1 MKQSAK
7 ITIAAILVIGVFSIS
22 IATVPAFAEWDK
34 FNYPQ
39 IQGTVPVSST
49 FGLMSIQSFLDQT
62 AAAGVGDP
70 ETSKKF
76 FEARGIDLDA
86 PMLSVSLSKF
96 DREAATDETGFVN
109 PIGVDYVKQGDVQIG
124 VEDDT
129 ITIERYEYLQ
139 RGDSFKYYKDTGV
152 SRYTIEEG
160 KPIYMTGAELYEPT
174 EADYFEKKNG
184 IALSVAMAVGENS
197 VSEGKAMYAKLADV
211 NGFLVHKV
219 VLIIEDHGFYKVLV
233 DAGNGEALYVSDV
246 IKKDYSHKK
255 HSDEKHSDKMKNHF
269 KGMSDEQ
276 IAEKKSQFKE
286 MGEAY
291 KSLSIQDRAS
301 LIVHFMQA
309 KLQWDTM
316 SDDEKAQKRADMKQM
331 FKEYLPLTLEE
342 KKQKLHEYI
351 QSLN

>member
-1 MKQSAK
+1 VKQSAK

-22 IATVPAFAEWDK
+22 IATTPAFADWGK
-34 FNYPQ
+34 FSYPQ
-39 IQGTVPVSST
+39 IQGTVPVSS
-49 FGLMSIQSFLDQT
+49 
-62 AAAGVGDP
+62 GDD
-70 ETSKKF
+70 
-76 FEARGIDLDA
+76 FE
-86 PMLSVSLSKF
+86 
-96 DREAATDETGFVN
+96 
-109 PIGVDYVKQGDVQIG
+109 Q
-124 VEDDT
+124 
-129 ITIERYEYLQ
+129 
-139 RGDSFKYYKDTGV
+139 
-152 SRYTIEEG
+152 
-160 KPIYMTGAELYEPT
+160 
-174 EADYFEKKNG
+174 KNR

-197 VSEGKAMYAKLADV
+197 VSDGKATYAKLADV

-219 VLIIEDHGFYKVLV
+219 VLITEDHGYYKVLV
-233 DAGNGEALYVSDV
+233 DAGNGEALYVSDM

-255 HSDEKHSDKMKNHF
+255 HSDENHNDKMKNHF

-286 MGEAY
+286 MGEAF
-291 KSLSIQDRAS
+291 KSLSIPDRAS

-316 SDDEKAQKRADMKQM
+316 SEDEKMQKKTDMKQM

>member
-1 MKQSAK
+1 MKKAAK
-7 ITIAAILVIGVFSIS
+7 ITIAAILVIGAFSIS
-22 IATVPAFAEWDK
+22 ILTVPAFAEWDK

-39 IQGTVPVSST
+39 IQGTVPVSS
-49 FGLMSIQSFLDQT
+49 
-62 AAAGVGDP
+62 GDD
-70 ETSKKF
+70 
-76 FEARGIDLDA
+76 FE
-86 PMLSVSLSKF
+86 
-96 DREAATDETGFVN
+96 
-109 PIGVDYVKQGDVQIG
+109 Q
-124 VEDDT
+124 
-129 ITIERYEYLQ
+129 
-139 RGDSFKYYKDTGV
+139 
-152 SRYTIEEG
+152 
-160 KPIYMTGAELYEPT
+160 
-174 EADYFEKKNG
+174 KNG
-184 IALSVAMAVGENS
+184 IALSVTMAVGENS
-197 VSEGKAMYAKLADV
+197 VSDGKAMYAKLADV

-219 VLIIEDHGFYKVLV
+219 VLITEDHGYYKVLV
-233 DAGNGEALYVSDV
+233 DAGNGEALYVSDA
-246 IKKDYSHKK
+246 IKRDYSHKK
-255 HSDEKHSDKMKNHF
+255 YSSEKHNEKMKNYY

-301 LIVHFMQA
+301 LILHFMQA

>member
-1 MKQSAK
+1 MRQSAK
-7 ITIAAILVIGVFSIS
+7 ITITAILVIGVFSIS
-22 IATVPAFAEWDK
+22 ILTVPAFAEWDK
-34 FNYPQ
+34 LNYPQ
-39 IQGTVPVSST
+39 IQGTVPVSP
-49 FGLMSIQSFLDQT
+49 
-62 AAAGVGDP
+62 GDD
-70 ETSKKF
+70 
-76 FEARGIDLDA
+76 FE
-86 PMLSVSLSKF
+86 
-96 DREAATDETGFVN
+96 
-109 PIGVDYVKQGDVQIG
+109 Q
-124 VEDDT
+124 
-129 ITIERYEYLQ
+129 
-139 RGDSFKYYKDTGV
+139 
-152 SRYTIEEG
+152 
-160 KPIYMTGAELYEPT
+160 
-174 EADYFEKKNG
+174 KNG

-197 VSEGKAMYAKLADV
+197 VSDGKAMYAKLADV

-219 VLIIEDHGFYKVLV
+219 ILITEDHGYYKVLV
-233 DAGNGEALYVSDV
+233 DAGHGEALYVSDM

-255 HSDEKHSDKMKNHF
+255 HSSEKHNDKMKNHF

-301 LIVHFMQA
+301 MIIHFMQM

>member
-1 MKQSAK
+1 VKQSAK

-22 IATVPAFAEWDK
+22 ILTVPAFAEWSK
-34 FNYPQ
+34 FSYPQ
-39 IQGTVPVSST
+39 IQGTVPVSS
-49 FGLMSIQSFLDQT
+49 
-62 AAAGVGDP
+62 GDD
-70 ETSKKF
+70 
-76 FEARGIDLDA
+76 FE
-86 PMLSVSLSKF
+86 
-96 DREAATDETGFVN
+96 
-109 PIGVDYVKQGDVQIG
+109 Q
-124 VEDDT
+124 
-129 ITIERYEYLQ
+129 
-139 RGDSFKYYKDTGV
+139 
-152 SRYTIEEG
+152 
-160 KPIYMTGAELYEPT
+160 
-174 EADYFEKKNG
+174 KNG

-197 VSEGKAMYAKLADV
+197 VSDGKAVYAKLSDV

-219 VLIIEDHGFYKVLV
+219 MVITDDHAFYKVLV
-233 DAGNGEALYVSDV
+233 DAGNGEALYVSDM

-255 HSDEKHSDKMKNHF
+255 HSDEKHNEKMKNHF

-286 MGEAY
+286 MGEAF
-291 KSLSIQDRAS
+291 KSLSIPDRAS
-301 LIVHFMQA
+301 LILHFMQA

>member
-22 IATVPAFAEWDK
+22 ILTVPAFADWGK
-34 FNYPQ
+34 FSYPQ
-39 IQGTVPVSST
+39 IQGTIPVSS
-49 FGLMSIQSFLDQT
+49 
-62 AAAGVGDP
+62 GDD
-70 ETSKKF
+70 
-76 FEARGIDLDA
+76 FE
-86 PMLSVSLSKF
+86 
-96 DREAATDETGFVN
+96 
-109 PIGVDYVKQGDVQIG
+109 Q
-124 VEDDT
+124 
-129 ITIERYEYLQ
+129 
-139 RGDSFKYYKDTGV
+139 
-152 SRYTIEEG
+152 
-160 KPIYMTGAELYEPT
+160 
-174 EADYFEKKNG
+174 KNG

-197 VSEGKAMYAKLADV
+197 VSDGKAMYAKLADV

-219 VLIIEDHGFYKVLV
+219 ILITEDHGYYKVLV
-233 DAGNGEALYVSDV
+233 DAGNGEALYVSDM
-246 IKKDYSHKK
+246 IKRDHKK
-255 HSDEKHSDKMKNHF
+255 HSDEKYNDKMKNHF

-286 MGEAY
+286 MGEAF
-291 KSLSIQDRAS
+291 KSLSIPDRAS
-301 LIVHFMQA
+301 LILHFMQA

>member
-1 MKQSAK
+1 MKKSAK

-22 IATVPAFAEWDK
+22 IATVPAFADWGK
-34 FNYPQ
+34 FSYPQ
-39 IQGTVPVSST
+39 IQGTVPVSS
-49 FGLMSIQSFLDQT
+49 
-62 AAAGVGDP
+62 GDD
-70 ETSKKF
+70 
-76 FEARGIDLDA
+76 FE
-86 PMLSVSLSKF
+86 
-96 DREAATDETGFVN
+96 
-109 PIGVDYVKQGDVQIG
+109 Q
-124 VEDDT
+124 
-129 ITIERYEYLQ
+129 
-139 RGDSFKYYKDTGV
+139 
-152 SRYTIEEG
+152 
-160 KPIYMTGAELYEPT
+160 
-174 EADYFEKKNG
+174 KNG

-197 VSEGKAMYAKLADV
+197 VSDGKAMYAKLADV

-219 VLIIEDHGFYKVLV
+219 ILITEDHGYYKVLV

-246 IKKDYSHKK
+246 IKRDHKK
-255 HSDEKHSDKMKNHF
+255 HSDEKYNDKMKNHF

-286 MGEAY
+286 MGEAF

>member
-1 MKQSAK
+1 MKKSAK

-22 IATVPAFAEWDK
+22 IATTPAFADWGK
-34 FNYPQ
+34 FSYPQ
-39 IQGTVPVSST
+39 IQGTIPVSS
-49 FGLMSIQSFLDQT
+49 
-62 AAAGVGDP
+62 GDD
-70 ETSKKF
+70 
-76 FEARGIDLDA
+76 FE
-86 PMLSVSLSKF
+86 
-96 DREAATDETGFVN
+96 
-109 PIGVDYVKQGDVQIG
+109 Q
-124 VEDDT
+124 
-129 ITIERYEYLQ
+129 
-139 RGDSFKYYKDTGV
+139 
-152 SRYTIEEG
+152 
-160 KPIYMTGAELYEPT
+160 
-174 EADYFEKKNG
+174 KNG

-197 VSEGKAMYAKLADV
+197 VSDGKAMYAKLADV

-219 VLIIEDHGFYKVLV
+219 ILITEDHGYYKVLV
-233 DAGNGEALYVSDV
+233 DAGNGEALYVSDM
-246 IKKDYSHKK
+246 IKRDHKK
-255 HSDEKHSDKMKNHF
+255 YSGEKHNDKMKNHF

-286 MGEAY
+286 MGEAF

-316 SDDEKAQKRADMKQM
+316 SDDEKTQKRADMKQM

>member
-1 MKQSAK
+1 MRH
-7 ITIAAILVIGVFSIS
+7 
-22 IATVPAFAEWDK
+22 
-34 FNYPQ
+34 
-39 IQGTVPVSST
+39 
-49 FGLMSIQSFLDQT
+49 
-62 AAAGVGDP
+62 GDP
-70 ETSKKF
+70 VTTEKF
-76 FEARGIDLDA
+76 FVQRGFDMDA
-86 PMLSVSLSKF
+86 PMVSVSLSKF
-96 DREAATDETGFVN
+96 DREAATDETGFIN
-109 PIGVDYVKQGDVQIG
+109 PMGVDYVKQGDVQIG
-124 VEDDT
+124 VEDDI

-184 IALSVAMAVGENS
+184 IALSVAMTVGENS
-197 VSEGKAMYAKLADV
+197 VSDGKAMYAKLADV

-219 VLIIEDHGFYKVLV
+219 ILITEDHGYYKVLV
-233 DAGNGEALYVSDV
+233 DAGNGEALYVSDM
-246 IKKDYSHKK
+246 IKKNYSHKK
-255 HSDEKHSDKMKNHF
+255 HSDEKHNDKMKNHF

-286 MGEAY
+286 MGEAF
-291 KSLSIQDRAS
+291 KSLSIPDRAS

-316 SDDEKAQKRADMKQM
+316 SDDEKAQKSADMKLM

>member
-7 ITIAAILVIGVFSIS
+7 ITIAVILVIGVFSIS
-22 IATVPAFAEWDK
+22 IATAPAFADWGK
-34 FNYPQ
+34 FSYPQ
-39 IQGTVPVSST
+39 IQGTVPVSS
-49 FGLMSIQSFLDQT
+49 
-62 AAAGVGDP
+62 GDD
-70 ETSKKF
+70 
-76 FEARGIDLDA
+76 FE
-86 PMLSVSLSKF
+86 
-96 DREAATDETGFVN
+96 
-109 PIGVDYVKQGDVQIG
+109 Q
-124 VEDDT
+124 
-129 ITIERYEYLQ
+129 
-139 RGDSFKYYKDTGV
+139 
-152 SRYTIEEG
+152 
-160 KPIYMTGAELYEPT
+160 
-174 EADYFEKKNG
+174 KNG

-197 VSEGKAMYAKLADV
+197 VSDGKAMYAKLADV
-211 NGFLVHKV
+211 NGFLIHKV
-219 VLIIEDHGFYKVLV
+219 ILITEDHGYYKVLV
-233 DAGNGEALYVSDV
+233 DAGNGEALYVSDM
-246 IKKDYSHKK
+246 IKRDHKK
-255 HSDEKHSDKMKNHF
+255 HSDEKYNDKMKNHF

-286 MGEAY
+286 MGEAF

>member
-1 MKQSAK
+1 VKQSAK

-22 IATVPAFAEWDK
+22 IATAPAFADWGK
-34 FNYPQ
+34 FSYPQ
-39 IQGTVPVSST
+39 IQGTIPVSS
-49 FGLMSIQSFLDQT
+49 
-62 AAAGVGDP
+62 GDD
-70 ETSKKF
+70 
-76 FEARGIDLDA
+76 FE
-86 PMLSVSLSKF
+86 
-96 DREAATDETGFVN
+96 
-109 PIGVDYVKQGDVQIG
+109 Q
-124 VEDDT
+124 
-129 ITIERYEYLQ
+129 
-139 RGDSFKYYKDTGV
+139 
-152 SRYTIEEG
+152 
-160 KPIYMTGAELYEPT
+160 
-174 EADYFEKKNG
+174 KNG
-184 IALSVAMAVGENS
+184 IAMSVAMAVGENS
-197 VSEGKAMYAKLADV
+197 VSDGKAMYAKLADV

-219 VLIIEDHGFYKVLV
+219 ILITEDHGYYKVLV
-233 DAGNGEALYVSDV
+233 DAGNGEALYVSDM
-246 IKKDYSHKK
+246 IKRDHKK
-255 HSDEKHSDKMKNHF
+255 HSDEKYNDKMKNHF

-301 LIVHFMQA
+301 LILHFMQA

>member
-1 MKQSAK
+1 MRQSAK

-22 IATVPAFAEWDK
+22 ILTVPAFAEWNK
-34 FNYPQ
+34 FNYPE
-39 IQGTVPVSST
+39 IQGTVPVSS
-49 FGLMSIQSFLDQT
+49 GDDLDQ
-62 AAAGVGDP
+62 
-70 ETSKKF
+70 
-76 FEARGIDLDA
+76 
-86 PMLSVSLSKF
+86 
-96 DREAATDETGFVN
+96 
-109 PIGVDYVKQGDVQIG
+109 
-124 VEDDT
+124 
-129 ITIERYEYLQ
+129 
-139 RGDSFKYYKDTGV
+139 
-152 SRYTIEEG
+152 
-160 KPIYMTGAELYEPT
+160 
-174 EADYFEKKNG
+174 KNR
-184 IALSVAMAVGENS
+184 IALTVAMAVGENS
-197 VSEGKAMYAKLADV
+197 VSDGKAMYAKLADV

-219 VLIIEDHGFYKVLV
+219 VLITEDHGYYKVLV
-233 DAGNGEALYVSDV
+233 DAGNGEALYVSDM
-246 IKKDYSHKK
+246 IKRDHNK
-255 HSDEKHSDKMKNHF
+255 HSDKKHDDKMKNHF

-301 LIVHFMQA
+301 MIVHFMQM

>member
-1 MKQSAK
+1 MKKSAK
-7 ITIAAILVIGVFSIS
+7 ITIATILVIGVFSIS
-22 IATVPAFAEWDK
+22 IATAPAFADWGK
-34 FNYPQ
+34 FSYPQ
-39 IQGTVPVSST
+39 IQGTVPVSS
-49 FGLMSIQSFLDQT
+49 
-62 AAAGVGDP
+62 GDD
-70 ETSKKF
+70 
-76 FEARGIDLDA
+76 FE
-86 PMLSVSLSKF
+86 
-96 DREAATDETGFVN
+96 
-109 PIGVDYVKQGDVQIG
+109 Q
-124 VEDDT
+124 
-129 ITIERYEYLQ
+129 
-139 RGDSFKYYKDTGV
+139 
-152 SRYTIEEG
+152 
-160 KPIYMTGAELYEPT
+160 
-174 EADYFEKKNG
+174 KNG

-197 VSEGKAMYAKLADV
+197 VSDGKAMYAKLADV

-219 VLIIEDHGFYKVLV
+219 ILITEDHGYYKVLV
-233 DAGNGEALYVSDV
+233 DAGNGEALYVSDM
-246 IKKDYSHKK
+246 IKRDHKK
-255 HSDEKHSDKMKNHF
+255 HSGEKYNDKMKNHF

>member
-1 MKQSAK
+1 MRQSAK

-22 IATVPAFAEWDK
+22 ILTIPAFAEWDK
-34 FNYPQ
+34 LNYPQ
-39 IQGTVPVSST
+39 IQGTVPVSP
-49 FGLMSIQSFLDQT
+49 
-62 AAAGVGDP
+62 GDD
-70 ETSKKF
+70 
-76 FEARGIDLDA
+76 FE
-86 PMLSVSLSKF
+86 
-96 DREAATDETGFVN
+96 
-109 PIGVDYVKQGDVQIG
+109 Q
-124 VEDDT
+124 
-129 ITIERYEYLQ
+129 
-139 RGDSFKYYKDTGV
+139 
-152 SRYTIEEG
+152 
-160 KPIYMTGAELYEPT
+160 
-174 EADYFEKKNG
+174 KNR
-184 IALSVAMAVGENS
+184 IALTVAMAVGENS
-197 VSEGKAMYAKLADV
+197 VSDGKAMYAKLANV

-219 VLIIEDHGFYKVLV
+219 ILITEDHGYYKVLV
-233 DAGNGEALYVSDV
+233 DAGNGEALYVSDM

-255 HSDEKHSDKMKNHF
+255 HSDEKYNDKMKNHF

-286 MGEAY
+286 MGEAF

>member
-1 MKQSAK
+1 MKKSAK

-129 ITIERYEYLQ
+129 ITIERYEYRQL
-139 RGDSFKYYKDTGV
+139 GDSFKYYKDTGV
-152 SRYTIEEG
+152 SKYTVEEG
-160 KPIYMTGAELYEPT
+160 KPIYMTGAELYEST
-174 EADYFEKKNG
+174 VADYTEQKNG
-184 IALSVAMAVGENS
+184 IAISVAMAVAENS
-197 VSEGKAMYAKLADV
+197 ASLRGIDGNAMYAKLANI
-211 NGFLVHKV
+211 NGFLVHEV
-219 VLIIEDHGFYKVLV
+219 ILITEDRGYYKVLV
-233 DAGNGEALYVSDV
+233 DAGNGEVLYITAAESEKE
-246 IKKDYSHKK
+246 IKK
-255 HSDEKHSDKMKNHF
+255 
-269 KGMSDEQ
+269 
-276 IAEKKSQFKE
+276 
-286 MGEAY
+286 
-291 KSLSIQDRAS
+291 
-301 LIVHFMQA
+301 IVDG
-309 KLQWDTM
+309 LY
-316 SDDEKAQKRADMKQM
+316 EM